1 MFLLAFLVFTM
12 EFGCMPN
19 SFCSQRNMIREATA
33 FLLDVLK
40 PNLPEHAFLQTKVS
54 SCFFPLGYEWLPLDV
69 DIVRYLAA
77 SV

>member
-1 MFLLAFLVFTM
+1 
-12 EFGCMPN
+12 
-19 SFCSQRNMIREATA
+19 MIREATA

-54 SCFFPLGYEWLPLDV
+54 SCFFPFGYEWLPLDV